1 MPNDLE
7 AFGTLV
13 RDLIHHVVVER
24 KHVVPYW
31 GVWNEPDGTSF
42 WNNNLDDY
50 LRLYDVCARAVKAVD
65 PKLKVGGPETG
76 DYNRRWIEA
85 LIKHCAEGQVP
96 LDFISWHY
104 YQSTVA
110 EIATV
115 RAEVDYWCGKYGH
128 PKVELINGE
137 WCWQIHNFPKTGY
150 YPWSTRNYYLN
161 DWHAAFTAA
170 SLIEMQKQGVVYAI
184 YTNPVAEAGGA
195 GFHASGLMS
204 QEHPWANLNVYR
216 LWTKL
221 APDLVETTYDGRPG
235 VFAQA
240 SRDAQ
245 GRVTLLLAHLRYR
258 KDVAAELTVSLRGAP
273 IPAGAS

>member
-1 MPNDLE
+1 
-7 AFGTLV
+7 
-13 RDLIHHVVVER
+13 
-24 KHVVPYW
+24 
-31 GVWNEPDGTSF
+31 
-42 WNNNLDDY
+42 
-50 LRLYDVCARAVKAVD
+50 
-65 PKLKVGGPETG
+65 
-76 DYNRRWIEA
+76 
-85 LIKHCAEGQVP
+85 
-96 LDFISWHY
+96 
-104 YQSTVA
+104 
-110 EIATV
+110 V
-115 RAEVDYWCGKYGH
+115 RAEVDYWCGKYGR

-150 YPWSTRNYYLN
+150 YPWSTRNYYVN

-204 QEHPWANLNVYR
+204 PEHPWANLNVYR

-245 GRVTLLLAHLRYR
+245 GRVTLLLTHLRYR

-273 IPAGAS
+273 LPVGAKLTAYLIDAQHSNWHDAGPEHGELETVPPPRLDQGQLTVTLPPRSAYLLTIEP